1 MLEGCRIGEIVS
13 KQTVHDRLAVLN
25 EAAVGVG
32 IDAPHCGGHNDPGA
46 AFGTLGTAGGVG
58 AIIILD
64 GRQAIKSFTAGF
76 CNSSL
81 IPIGIQSGQRHT
93 GNIGVGG
100 ESFICHQRP
109 AAVIVLCFNDSI
121 DTLLTDG
128 RIRGRI
134 VVGIQCDQRPNGA
147 VQTLLLDP
155 GETVGAVGFHKI
167 PITYGSSID
176 AQRRQCNDQ
185 AGVLSGLGFM
195 QSTAHIDFGSC
206 GIDGL
211 HNAVVVI
218 GEVGI
223 VLGIVT
229 STCKA
234 QYGPLTCG
242 STKDRLS
249 HSCSQLCH
257 SCIQRFSDTLCFTR
271 LLRLLGSRCF
281 CCGYGNLR
289 IGRCRND
296 HIGVFIAIAT
306 ICPQNPASCFGEGD
320 LSAAASISGDGAG
333 GIAIR
338 SAVVHGVVTCVI
350 DNRTSAHTG
359 VRANQLHGAGST
371 CFCGVVMD
379 KCAAFIGKE
388 VETIIGIHIE
398 VPTGEAA
405 DVDKVSGFQ
414 HDLIGGSTPAFT
426 GQRILTIQEVVQVFI
441 EAKDAALEV
450 GTAGGTGEGHF
461 AEISAVEVFVGIDD
475 HVQSGDVIGAISVFI
490 VLVLTQTVFIQ
501 INGC

>member
-1 MLEGCRIGEIVS
+1 
-13 KQTVHDRLAVLN
+13 
-25 EAAVGVG
+25 
-32 IDAPHCGGHNDPGA
+32 
-46 AFGTLGTAGGVG
+46 
-58 AIIILD
+58 
-64 GRQAIKSFTAGF
+64 
-76 CNSSL
+76 
-81 IPIGIQSGQRHT
+81 
-93 GNIGVGG
+93 
-100 ESFICHQRP
+100 
-109 AAVIVLCFNDSI
+109 
-121 DTLLTDG
+121 
-128 RIRGRI
+128 
-134 VVGIQCDQRPNGA
+134 
-147 VQTLLLDP
+147 
-155 GETVGAVGFHKI
+155 
-167 PITYGSSID
+167 
-176 AQRRQCNDQ
+176 
-185 AGVLSGLGFM
+185 M

-211 HNAVVVI
+211 YNAVVVI

-257 SCIQRFSDTLCFTR
+257 SCIQLGGDTLCFTR
-271 LLRLLGSRCF
+271 LFRISGCRISSLGFGRFRVCGLRSRCDRH
-281 CCGYGNLR
+281 LR
-289 IGRCRND
+289 ISRCRND

-306 ICPQNPASCFGEGD
+306 ICPQNPVSCFGEGD
-320 LSAAASISGDGAG
+320 LSAAASIGGNGAG

-398 VPTGEAA
+398 IPAGETA

-426 GQRILTIQEVVQVFI
+426 RQRILTIQEVVQVFI
-441 EAKDAALEV
+441 EAKDTALEV

-490 VLVLTQTVFIQ
+490 ILVLTQTVFIQ